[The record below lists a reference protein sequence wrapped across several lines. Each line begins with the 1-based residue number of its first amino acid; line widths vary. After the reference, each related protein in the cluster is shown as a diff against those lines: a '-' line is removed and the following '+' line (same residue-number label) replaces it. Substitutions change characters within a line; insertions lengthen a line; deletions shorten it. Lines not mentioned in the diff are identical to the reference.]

1 MVSLGPLA
9 FVAPWV
15 LVVLAVVPLLWWLLK
30 VVPPSPRLVRF
41 PAIRLLFG
49 LETDR
54 RAAESTP
61 PWLIAMRIA
70 LATFLIVAIAHPL
83 LNPSHRSLAR
93 GDVLIVIDDGWA
105 AARDWNARIDA
116 VEEILAL
123 SERDHRSVM
132 LLRTAPE
139 DDGVPI
145 DNTGLMTPDD
155 ARQLVRAMQPRP
167 WPTDRAAAA
176 GALDGIEGITQVY
189 WVADGIRDDGT
200 DDFVARLADLGN
212 VRVVQGDSLG
222 GAMVLLPPRDE
233 DGQLVL
239 TAERSDAR
247 FDQAVWVDATDQDG
261 KLVVRQE
268 LDFAAGDTA
277 AEAQLD
283 VPAEM
288 RNRIDRLEIDEV
300 GTAAAVVLLDQRW
313 KRLPVGLVA
322 GGAIET
328 DQPLLSPLYFLE
340 RALAPTAELR
350 SGTLSQIL
358 DRPPAVIM
366 LANLGQIPAVDR
378 PRLEDWIDGGGV
390 LVRFA
395 GPEFAQDPDDLI
407 PVELRV
413 GERALGGAM
422 SWARPQRIAPFDAG
436 SPFAGLTI
444 PQDVL
449 IDVQVLAQPTMDLGP
464 KTWARLEDGTPLVTA
479 ERRGKGW
486 LVLVHTSANTQ
497 WTNLPISVLFVDML
511 RRIVDLS
518 QGAGAEVGDEP
529 LPILQALN
537 GFGVLGAPPA
547 TAGAVAADDID
558 ETPAGPSHPPGI
570 YGTQDLRRSLNLGAA
585 LEAPAPLADLP
596 DSFTIT
602 GFAQRDE
609 IDLRPWLFA
618 LAGLLALVEIYASMA
633 LRGLVPG
640 LGTGVRLA
648 ALPLLF
654 LLLLPDRSWAQAVN
668 DDDVIP
674 PGVEDV
680 RLAYVVTG
688 ETQIDQTSLTGLR
701 GLGSILTA
709 RTSVEPGEP
718 VAVDLE
724 QDELIFFPMVYWP
737 ITQSQELLSDAARAK
752 LDNYLKTGGILVVD
766 TRDADEEMQGIT
778 STGANAA
785 RLPELLAGVNVPA
798 LIRVPTGHVLTQ
810 AYYLLSEFPGRWGNG
825 SVWVERY
832 PGGVNDGVS
841 AIVIGSNDWAAA
853 WALNDTMQPLYPV
866 VPGGERQREMAFRF
880 GVNLVMYAMTGNYK
894 ADAVHLPAI
903 LERLGQ

>member
-9 FVAPWV
+9 FVVPWV
-15 LVVLAVVPLLWWLLK
+15 LVALVVVPLLWWLLK
-30 VVPPSPRLVRF
+30 VVPPSPRLVKF

-54 RAAESTP
+54 QAAESTP
-61 PWLIAMRIA
+61 PWLIALRIA
-70 LATFLIVAIAHPL
+70 LATLLILAIAHPL
-83 LNPSHRSLAR
+83 LNPSHQSLAR

-105 AARDWNARIDA
+105 SAHDWSARQDTIED
-116 VEEILAL
+116 ILAL
-123 SERDHRSVM
+123 CERDHRSVM

-139 DDGVPI
+139 EDGVPI
-145 DNTGLMTPDD
+145 DNSGLMAADD
-155 ARQLVRAMQPRP
+155 ARQLIRAMQPRP

-176 GALDGIEGITQVY
+176 SALDGIEGITQVY
-189 WVADGIRDDGT
+189 WVTDGIRDSGT
-200 DDFVARLADLGN
+200 DDFVSRLDAFGN
-212 VRVVQGDSLG
+212 VRVVKNDSLG
-222 GAMVLLPPRDE
+222 GALVLLPPHDE
-233 DGQLVL
+233 AGQLVL
-239 TAERSDAR
+239 TAERSDGR
-247 FDQAVWVDATDQDG
+247 FDQTIWVNATDVDD

-268 LDFAAGDTA
+268 LDFAAGDTS
-277 AEAQLD
+277 AEATLE

-288 RNRIDRLEIDEV
+288 RNRIERLEIDEA

-328 DQPLLSPLYFLE
+328 DQPLLSPLYYLS
-340 RALAPTAELR
+340 RALEPTADLR

-366 LANLGQIPAVDR
+366 LANVGQIPAVDR

-395 GPEFAQDPDDLI
+395 GPEFAQEPDDLV
-407 PVELRV
+407 PVELRG

-422 SWARPQRIAPFDAG
+422 SWAQPQRIAPFDAG
-436 SPFAGLTI
+436 SPFAGLAI
-444 PQDVL
+444 PPDVL

-479 ERRGKGW
+479 ERRGNGW
-486 LVLVHTSANTQ
+486 LILVHTTANTQ

-511 RRIVDLS
+511 RRMVDLS
-518 QGAGAEVGDEP
+518 QGAGAELGDEP

-547 TAGAVAADDID
+547 SARAVAANAIDD
-558 ETPAGPSHPPGI
+558 TAAGPSHPPGI

-585 LEAPAPLADLP
+585 LDAPEAVADLP
-596 DSFTIT
+596 ESFTVT

-609 IDLRPWLFA
+609 IDLRPWLFG
-618 LAGLLALVEIYASMA
+618 LAGLLALIEIYASMA

-640 LGTGVRLA
+640 FGTGVRLA
-648 ALPLLF
+648 AIPLLF
-654 LLLLPDRSWAQAVN
+654 LLLLPDPSGAQAAN
-668 DDDVIP
+668 DDEEIP
-674 PGVEDV
+674 AGVNDV
-680 RLAYVVTG
+680 RLAYIVTG
-688 ETQIDQTSLTGLR
+688 DSQVDQTSFNGLK

-724 QDELIFFPMVYWP
+724 KDELIFFPMVYWP
-737 ITQSQELLSDAARAK
+737 ITLSQPLLSDAARAK
-752 LDNYLKTGGILVVD
+752 VDNYLKTGGILVID

-778 STGANAA
+778 NTGSNSA

-798 LIRVPTGHVLTQ
+798 LIRVPAGHVLTQ
-810 AYYLLSEFPGRWGNG
+810 AYYLLSEFPGRWNNG
-825 SVWVERY
+825 AVWVESY
-832 PGGVNDGVS
+832 PGGINDGVS
-841 AIVIGSNDWAAA
+841 AIVIGSNDWASA
-853 WALNDTMQPLYPV
+853 WALNDLMQPLFPV
-866 VPGGERQREMAFRF
+866 VPGGERQREIAFRF

-894 ADAVHLPAI
+894 ADSVHLPAI